1 MIEHNEKHN
10 NVDKAKDTEVWA
22 NLSFFRSIRGKIL
35 GLFLAFAILP
45 SLFAVGFSYRQISE
59 TLEDRIKNDLEGT
72 AQLQAARLD
81 EMFEGCIKDMRVV
94 AAADKVRSMAPQGTH
109 RTITGFHELWKRY
122 SRITIYR
129 ADGYAIAE
137 STRAPEETRKAN
149 QNIADREYF
158 QKAARGEETIS
169 SNTVM
174 TKTGEGL
181 ITMIAV
187 PIYRKGVIGVA
198 VADLP
203 LDVIA
208 FSLYESRF
216 GLMGDLYLVNRE
228 GYFIMPSQFL
238 ELRIDTFGA
247 RKALA
252 GKPGASIYYDY
263 RGKEVLG
270 AYTPIPRTG
279 WGLLIEQE
287 TKKALASVRRLRNIS
302 ILVGLMFAGLATG
315 IAVFISGSMIKKTV
329 RLTRAAHELRK
340 GNLTVRAD
348 ITSTDELGQLAE
360 NFNSMADRIGTLVS
374 ELEQQIEKQRAAN
387 ETLQREV
394 AERRH
399 AEESLRE
406 SEVRYRTLFDGV
418 PVALYR
424 STPASQFLDVN
435 TAMIEMFG
443 FPDRESMLAL
453 NVDDL
458 YADPEERVR
467 WKALMEK
474 EGLVRDI
481 EFQMWRLDGRLFWAK
496 KTSRVVKDDQG
507 QTVYYEGS
515 LEDITERKRAE
526 DAARQE
532 RERFEIVSE
541 NAPLGMAMV
550 GKDGTFKYI
559 NPRLKELFG
568 YNLED
573 IPDGRTWFRKAF
585 PDPEYRH
592 NVIAVWLNQL
602 QDAQGKK
609 PRELPSVLNTTC
621 KDGTTKVITYFGV
634 TLETGDHIMTCE
646 NITERVRAE
655 EALKKHHEQLL
666 REIETRKNFEWELE
680 KSREQL
686 RRLSEH
692 LQQAR
697 ETERTRIAREVHDE
711 LGQSLSA
718 LKIDLAF
725 LGNDMPED
733 YASLRKQTKTMEAQ
747 IDDAINTV
755 RAICSRLRPPM
766 LDHFGLPAALQ
777 WYLQDFEKRTGIT
790 CGTGID
796 SDISLQ
802 DKGLALMVFRIVQEA
817 MTNVL
822 RHAAARNITVTLKKK
837 GPGLVLKVEDDG
849 KGISKE
855 EVSNPRS
862 LGIIGIQERVRFW
875 DGRLQFMG
883 RPGSGTIMTVWI
895 PIGRHKRISSRKSFK
910 IRGTD
915 TL

>member
-1 MIEHNEKHN
+1 MIEHNETHN
-10 NVDKAKDTEVWA
+10 DADKAKDTEARA
-22 NLSFFRSIRGKIL
+22 NLSFFKSIRGKIL

-59 TLEDRIKNDLEGT
+59 TLEDRIKNDLGGT

-81 EMFEGCIKDMRVV
+81 EMFEECIKDMRVV
-94 AAADKVRSMAPQGTH
+94 AATDTVRSMAPQGIH
-109 RTITGFHELWKRY
+109 RTIMGFNELWKRY

-137 STRAPEETRKAN
+137 STGASEETRKAN

-158 QKAARGEETIS
+158 RKAVRGEETIS
-169 SNTVM
+169 SDTVM
-174 TKTGEGL
+174 GKTGEGL
-181 ITMIAV
+181 IAMIAV
-187 PIYRKGVIGVA
+187 PIYGKGVIGVA

-263 RGKEVLG
+263 RGEEVLG

-287 TKKALASVRRLRNIS
+287 TRKALAPVRRLRNIS

-315 IAVFISGSMIKKTV
+315 IAVFISGGMIKKTT
-329 RLTRAAHELRK
+329 RLTRAARELRK
-340 GNLTVRAD
+340 GSLTVRAD
-348 ITSTDELGQLAE
+348 VTGSDELGQLAE
-360 NFNSMADRIGTLVS
+360 SFNSMADRIGALVS
-374 ELEQQIEKQRAAN
+374 ELEQQVEKQRAAN
-387 ETLQREV
+387 EALQREV
-394 AERRH
+394 AERKQ

-424 STPASQFLDVN
+424 STPANQFLDVN

-443 FPDRESMLAL
+443 FPDRESMVAL
-453 NVDDL
+453 NIVDI
-458 YADPEERVR
+458 YADPEDRVR

-474 EGLVRDI
+474 EELLRDF
-481 EFQMWRLDGRLFWAK
+481 ESRMRRLDGRLFWTR

-507 QTVYYEGS
+507 RTVYYEGS
-515 LEDITERKRAE
+515 LEDITER
-526 DAARQE
+526 
-532 RERFEIVSE
+532 I
-541 NAPLGMAMV
+541 
-550 GKDGTFKYI
+550 I
-559 NPRLKELFG
+559 
-568 YNLED
+568 
-573 IPDGRTWFRKAF
+573 
-585 PDPEYRH
+585 
-592 NVIAVWLNQL
+592 
-602 QDAQGKK
+602 
-609 PRELPSVLNTTC
+609 
-621 KDGTTKVITYFGV
+621 
-634 TLETGDHIMTCE
+634 
-646 NITERVRAE
+646 AE

-666 REIETRKNFEWELE
+666 TEIQTRKNFERELE

-697 ETERTRIAREVHDE
+697 ENERTRIAREVHDE

-718 LKIDLAF
+718 LKIDLTC
-725 LGNDMPED
+725 LGNGIPED
-733 YASLRKQTKTMEAQ
+733 YASLREQTKTMEAQ
-747 IDDAINTV
+747 IDDFINTV
-755 RAICSRLRPPM
+755 RTICSRLRPPM

-777 WYLQDFEKRTGIT
+777 WYLQEFEKRTGIA
-790 CGTGID
+790 CSAEID
-796 SDISLQ
+796 QNISVKNK
-802 DKGLALMVFRIVQEA
+802 DLALVVFRIVQEA
-817 MTNVL
+817 TTNIL
-822 RHAAARNITVTLKKK
+822 RHAAARNVTVTLNKK
-837 GPGLVLKVEDDG
+837 GSGLSLKVEDDG
-849 KGISKE
+849 KGILEE

-862 LGIIGIQERVRFW
+862 LGLIGIQERVRFR
-875 DGRLQFMG
+875 DGRVQFQGIPG
-883 RPGSGTIMTVWI
+883 RGTTMTIWM
-895 PIGRHKRISSRKSFK
+895 PIGRHKRNASEKGFETREE
-910 IRGTD
+910 GTP
-915 TL
+915 